1 MFFLITWI
9 RIRIPTTDPDLKHCV
24 SVNILEMWWLNWSM
38 QCTSRGSSIN
48 ISNATIIDKAI
59 PESVPLV
66 IYVVRPRNV
75 FNRRLLGRLPFPGL
89 VRGHSGSVGI
99 IACIFFLCIFRST
112 LYSMSVF
119 FLFFLGRV
127 CGSGTFW
134 LDSYPVLFDWIR
146 IRYFLTG
153 FVSGV

>member
-1 MFFLITWI
+1 MAQ
-9 RIRIPTTDPDLKHCV
+9 
-24 SVNILEMWWLNWSM
+24 LEHAVHL
-38 QCTSRGSSIN
+38 TSDAEARGSSIN

-99 IACIFFLCIFRST
+99 IACIFFMYLP
-112 LYSMSVF
+112 LYFVQYVCF
-119 FLFFLGRV
+119 FSLFSWQGL
-127 CGSGTFW
+127 
-134 LDSYPVLFDWIR
+134 R

-153 FVSGV
+153 FVSGTF

>member
-66 IYVVRPRNV
+66 IYVVRPRKV

-99 IACIFFLCIFRST
+99 IACIFFYVSSALLCTVCLFFFS
-112 LYSMSVF
+112 F
-119 FLFFLGRV
+119 FLAGFA
-127 CGSGTFW
+127 
-134 LDSYPVLFDWIR
+134 DPVLFDWIR
-146 IRYFLTG
+146 IRYFLTE
-153 FVSGV
+153 FVSGTF

>member
-1 MFFLITWI
+1 MAQ
-9 RIRIPTTDPDLKHCV
+9 
-24 SVNILEMWWLNWSM
+24 LEHAVHL
-38 QCTSRGSSIN
+38 TSDAEARGSSIN

-99 IACIFFLCIFRST
+99 IACIFYVSSALLCT
-112 LYSMSVF
+112 VC
-119 FLFFLGRV
+119 LFFL
-127 CGSGTFW
+127 S
-134 LDSYPVLFDWIR
+134 LFSWQGLR
-146 IRYFLTG
+146 IRYFLTE
-153 FVSGV
+153 FVSGTF